1 MIWTAALGWFFAA
14 YALLT
19 GIFIVLENRRL
30 QATLAWM
37 LLFLTLPGIGL
48 VVYGLFGRDRKA
60 FGRQRKLARQNLRGT
75 AVPIMAQLL
84 ARQGEEIR
92 RLEMQGAARRRLM
105 SLVRRNSHSAL
116 TTRNRVVIQ
125 QNASAFYPSLMENL
139 RKAQRTIYL
148 QFYTWADDTFTRE
161 LKAILIERAAHGVE
175 VRLLYDPF
183 GSLVRL
189 TRRYKREL
197 SQGGVRWAPVSA
209 LYWLHTIS
217 YRNHRKIAVID
228 GRVGYTGGM
237 NIGQEHIDGG
247 PTFDL
252 WRDTQV
258 RLEGEGAAVLQAV
271 FLVDW
276 YNATGEDLFAADRFP
291 SLADG
296 VPPMTTE
303 DPGASDDYVPVQIL
317 TSGPDSE

>member
-1 MIWTAALGWFFAA
+1 
-14 YALLT
+14 
-19 GIFIVLENRRL
+19 
-30 QATLAWM
+30 
-37 LLFLTLPGIGL
+37 
-48 VVYGLFGRDRKA
+48 
-60 FGRQRKLARQNLRGT
+60 
-75 AVPIMAQLL
+75 
-84 ARQGEEIR
+84 
-92 RLEMQGAARRRLM
+92 
-105 SLVRRNSHSAL
+105 
-116 TTRNRVVIQ
+116 
-125 QNASAFYPSLMENL
+125 
-139 RKAQRTIYL
+139 
-148 QFYTWADDTFTRE
+148 
-161 LKAILIERAAHGVE
+161 VE

-291 SLADG
+291 LLADG